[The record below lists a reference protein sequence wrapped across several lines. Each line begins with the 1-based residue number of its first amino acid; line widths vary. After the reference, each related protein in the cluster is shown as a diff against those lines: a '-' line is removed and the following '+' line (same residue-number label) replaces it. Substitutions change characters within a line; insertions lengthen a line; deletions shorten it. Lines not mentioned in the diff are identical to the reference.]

1 MLQKKKKISKER
13 LLNVRGE
20 RRDAD
25 ERGHPD
31 QQQRRYGFI
40 EEALVDIGRLLQND
54 SISARALGGACG
66 THVRLIWFSHPLLS
80 LTLSLSAKDAKK
92 NGSISHRL
100 ARAVKKSPEIQY
112 KSS

>member
-25 ERGHPD
+25 QRGHPD

-40 EEALVDIGRLLQND
+40 EKALVDIGRLLQND
-54 SISARALGGACG
+54 SVATRALGGACG
-66 THVRLIWFSHPLLS
+66 RRARVCVSVFLLPN
-80 LTLSLSAKDAKK
+80 TLSLSLSTPLLLLL
-92 NGSISHRL
+92 GH
-100 ARAVKKSPEIQY
+100 ARNADGDWRVP
-112 KSS
+112 